1 MCRESRE
8 EEGQDGRKGA
18 SFFFHLQNISGKTL
32 GEVDSMGIYVLVM
45 QSKAEG
51 TIMSATGINSK
62 SSKAIFRIFRPVKK
76 SKTSNLESPGN
87 KEGQSCSFAVALVLK
102 EGHYARMRG
111 LAFDRLIIILFLRFF
126 VFTFRP
132 GSSFGPLSLALDGLC
147 ELLHVL

>member
-18 SFFFHLQNISGKTL
+18 SFFFHLQNISGKEL
-32 GEVDSMGIYVLVM
+32 GEVDSMGIYVLVT

-76 SKTSNLESPGN
+76 SKASNLESPGN

-102 EGHYARMRG
+102 EGHYARMRSLHFVSESQMRAEIVG
-111 LAFDRLIIILFLRFF
+111 NQRMVIGVFRCFDCSPC
-126 VFTFRP
+126 V
-132 GSSFGPLSLALDGLC
+132 
-147 ELLHVL
+147 